1 MELEDKQ
8 NFADN
13 IIKELLNNKGKNYNR
28 IPHIIELINQQ
39 EPDIINLT
47 ISDNFKGQKVNIFG
61 AAIMYAPE
69 LVNHLINNQ
78 YPIDFN
84 WQNNERMTLL
94 SILAK
99 NGHLKLSKENINYLI
114 ERCKHLVDITHN
126 GHNVVSYALTSKN
139 VELANK
145 LLPFYKTH
153 WAKNIK
159 TRANNILRD
168 NLMDNNLDIIE
179 FYAKTAYP
187 FINDSDI
194 KQKVDYIHSSS
205 HYNKKSFFDYI
216 RNNRNNENNFFDN
229 VLPLF
234 FKMEF
239 DPNIY
244 FNNKDATFSLSR
256 LIHSNN
262 YNFNNIKQFLSIMPE
277 FKESDKD
284 KAFYLNAIFDKIDNK
299 NDFFNLNLDKI
310 HYKILT
316 PIDFVLQHFTFC
328 HNKKNGYNIINNCM
342 DIIIDLFQNKKFIG
356 SQTTYDYMFI
366 HYPTNNLQPKTEIKI
381 NENSVKTVYQSF
393 IDNIN
398 NLNLYYYSD
407 EEKKNIFNKFEILL
421 SGFMKDKKIILK
433 NENSKEPDFINIYHR
448 FYEKNQLMS
457 ESTFNIFSNYLK
469 RISLPVELN
478 ETFNFIMSHA
488 SDEQLTSLVKNI
500 TKTPKQK
507 LTLYSFYI
515 KERREIY
522 RNQYKKIISDFS
534 SEDIKFLI
542 NNTNYEKTNLEQLYL
557 KRIAEEKQELFNH
570 LNSQPKQPKKRL

>member
-13 IIKELLNNKGKNYNR
+13 IIKELINNKGKNYNR

-47 ISDNFKGQKVNIFG
+47 ISDNFKGQKVNILG

-84 WQNNERMTLL
+84 WQNNEQMTLL

-99 NGHLKLSKENINYLI
+99 NGHLKLSKENINYLV

-145 LLPFYKTH
+145 LFPFYKQH
-153 WAKNIK
+153 WAINIK
-159 TRANNILRD
+159 KQANNILRD
-168 NLMDNNLDIIE
+168 NLIDHNLDIIK
-179 FYAKTAYP
+179 FYAKTIYP

-194 KQKVDYIHSSS
+194 LKKVDYMSSSS
-205 HYNKKSFFDYI
+205 HYNKNSFFDYI
-216 RNNRNNENNFFDN
+216 KNNYNDDYNFYEL
-229 VLPLF
+229 VVPLF
-234 FKMEF
+234 FKMGFE
-239 DPNIY
+239 PEVY
-244 FNNKDATFSLSR
+244 FKNKDATFSLSR

-284 KAFYLNAIFDKIDNK
+284 RAFYLNAIFDKIDNK
-299 NDFFNLNLDKI
+299 NDFFNLNLDNI

-356 SQTTYDYMFI
+356 SQITYYYTFI
-366 HYPTNNLQPKTEIKI
+366 HYPTNNLQPKTKIKI
-381 NENSVKTVYQSF
+381 NEKSVKTVYQSF
-393 IDNIN
+393 IDNIK

-407 EEKKNIFNKFEILL
+407 EEKKNIFNKFEVLL
-421 SGFMKDKKIILK
+421 SGFMKDKKIIFK

-448 FYEKNQLMS
+448 FYEKNQVMS

-488 SDEQLTSLVKNI
+488 SDEQLISLVKNI

-507 LTLYSFYI
+507 LTFYSFYI
-515 KERREIY
+515 KERSEIY

-542 NNTNYEKTNLEQLYL
+542 NNTSYEKTNLEKLYL
-557 KRIAEEKQELFNH
+557 KKIAEEKHDLFNH

>member
-1 MELEDKQ
+1 MELENKQ

-28 IPHIIELINQQ
+28 IPHLIELINQQ

-69 LVNHLINNQ
+69 LVNYLINNQ

-84 WQNNERMTLL
+84 WQNNEKMTLL

-99 NGHLKLSKENINYLI
+99 NGHLKLSKENINYLV

-145 LLPFYKTH
+145 LFPFYKQH
-153 WAKNIK
+153 WAINIK
-159 TRANNILRD
+159 KQANNILRD
-168 NLMDNNLDIIE
+168 NLIDHNLDIIK
-179 FYAKTAYP
+179 FYAKTIYP

-194 KQKVDYIHSSS
+194 LKKVDYMSSSS
-205 HYNKKSFFDYI
+205 HYNKNSFFDYI
-216 RNNRNNENNFFDN
+216 KNNYNDDYNFYEL
-229 VLPLF
+229 VVPLF
-234 FKMEF
+234 FKMGFE
-239 DPNIY
+239 PEVY
-244 FNNKDATFSLSR
+244 FNHKDATFSLSR

-284 KAFYLNAIFDKIDNK
+284 RAFYLNAIFDKIDNK

-356 SQTTYDYMFI
+356 SQITYDYTFI

-381 NENSVKTVYQSF
+381 NEKSVKTVYQSF
-393 IDNIN
+393 IDNIK

-407 EEKKNIFNKFEILL
+407 EEKKNIFNKFEVLL
-421 SGFMKDKKIILK
+421 SGFMKDKKIIFK

-448 FYEKNQLMS
+448 FYEKNQVMS

-488 SDEQLTSLVKNI
+488 SDEQLISLVKNI

-515 KERREIY
+515 KERSEIY
-522 RNQYKKIISDFS
+522 KNQYKKIISDFS

-542 NNTNYEKTNLEQLYL
+542 NNTSYEKTNLEKLYL
-557 KRIAEEKQELFNH
+557 KKIAEEKQDLFNH